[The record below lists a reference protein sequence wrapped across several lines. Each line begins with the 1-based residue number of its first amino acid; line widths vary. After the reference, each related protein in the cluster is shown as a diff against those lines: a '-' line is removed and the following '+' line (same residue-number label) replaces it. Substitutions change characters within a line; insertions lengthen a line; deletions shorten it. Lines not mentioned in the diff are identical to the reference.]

1 MVALIE
7 ERDMIT
13 NDGDGGGGPQTNY
26 GSVAEANNNG
36 GRSEERKPLVL
47 PTTTNS
53 SDDAG
58 EALYCTTATT
68 TTSILTDTELLHDE
82 ISGMTKLAIPVI
94 LTYLLETLPGLVTII
109 LVGRVEYNEDNDI
122 NNIINDQ
129 EDGVGQIM
137 SMQKLHLDAAS
148 LAVMFVNVVALSPA
162 YGKVFQQDGALF
174 LYERHLTHLML
185 YDSFLFHLIM
195 PCRRVN
201 CNGHTM

>member
-53 SDDAG
+53 SNAG
-58 EALYCTTATT
+58 DALYCTTATN
-68 TTSILTDTELLHDE
+68 TTSTLTDTELLHDE

-162 YGKVFQQDGALF
+162 YGKVFQQDGALYF
-174 LYERHLTHLML
+174 
-185 YDSFLFHLIM
+185 
-195 PCRRVN
+195 V
-201 CNGHTM
+201 

>member
-26 GSVAEANNNG
+26 GSVAEAKNNG

-53 SDDAG
+53 SNAG
-58 EALYCTTATT
+58 DALYCTTATN
-68 TTSILTDTELLHDE
+68 TTSTLTDTELLHDE